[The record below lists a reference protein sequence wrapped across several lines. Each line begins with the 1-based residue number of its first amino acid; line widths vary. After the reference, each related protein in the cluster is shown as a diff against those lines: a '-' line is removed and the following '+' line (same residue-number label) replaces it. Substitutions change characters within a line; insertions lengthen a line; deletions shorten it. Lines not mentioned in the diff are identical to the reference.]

1 MIKLKDLILERPQS
15 EKSHKTEVMKKY
27 VTPIVAKI
35 LKKQK
40 LPVVGTV
47 TSKHGH
53 AEDISDYYWDED
65 RADKPLD
72 KKHEWAVGWNKAAG
86 WIQFYN
92 RDTNGD
98 TWKKYWK
105 PKKPTRKLYFAL
117 RRAFKDLPRME
128 LYDDNGTIKYRSVV
142 TWEPFMKSIGYKYA
156 FSDSK

>member
-1 MIKLKDLILERPQS
+1 MIKLQDLILERPQS

-117 RRAFKDLPRME
+117 SKKMMNSRFIDMRQ
-128 LYDDNGTIKYRSVV
+128 DDGFIEYRDVIND
-142 TWEPFMKSIGYKYA
+142 ENFMKSLGFK
-156 FSDSK
+156 S